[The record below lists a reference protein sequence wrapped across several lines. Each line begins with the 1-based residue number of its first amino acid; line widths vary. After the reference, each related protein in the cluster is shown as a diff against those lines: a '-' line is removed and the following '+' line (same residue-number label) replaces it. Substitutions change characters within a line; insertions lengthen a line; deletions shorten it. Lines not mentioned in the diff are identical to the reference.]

1 MKKQNTKYQLI
12 NIVLLIFL
20 CSYQGQA
27 QFKGGLENFKLLDV
41 KLGYSIP
48 VGDYAS
54 TTGNDSESGYATP
67 GLNVGAG
74 YYYMFSDIIG
84 LGGSLGLN
92 FQGYDASARTRT
104 IYENDPSAIS
114 VTVESSNYT
123 NMTLTVGPVINKRFS
138 EEWSWLIRAEVGM
151 LFTFRPEQE
160 FTIVDSEGTQSL
172 SINGLVGSSYA
183 LYGGTAI
190 RYHASETVAFSVF
203 ADYFYGA
210 PKYDYVSYQSSNWIE
225 IKGKQDI
232 MYLNIG
238 LELTFIIGY

>member
-1 MKKQNTKYQLI
+1 MKKQNTKYHLI
-12 NIVLLIFL
+12 YIVFLIFL
-20 CSYQGQA
+20 YSHNGHA
-27 QFKGGLENFKLLDV
+27 QFRGGLENFKLLNV
-41 KLGYSIP
+41 KIGYSVP

-54 TTGNDSESGYATP
+54 TTGADSESGYATP
-67 GLNVGAG
+67 GINLGLG

-92 FQGYDASARTRT
+92 FQGYDDSARTRT
-104 IYENDPSAIS
+104 IYENDPTATS
-114 VTVESSNYT
+114 VVVESSNYT
-123 NMTLTVGPVINKRFS
+123 NLTLTVGPVINKRFS

-160 FTIVDSEGTQSL
+160 FKITDAQGTQSL
-172 SINGLVGSSYA
+172 NINGLVGTSYA

-190 RYHASETVAFSVF
+190 RYHATETVAFSVF

-210 PKYDYVSYQSSNWIE
+210 PKYDYLSYQSPNWIE

-232 MYLNIG
+232 MYVNIG
-238 LELTFIIGY
+238 LELTFIVGY